1 MVPQQWV
8 NKQDLSAK
16 KKKKSPKS
24 GCKGA
29 LGIKYIA
36 IHRVAQFIFGR
47 SVRNWAQNDTEKQS
61 GLLRAAK
68 YWCAVVEDTQDCPE
82 NLHICLNLCV
92 V

>member
-1 MVPQQWV
+1 V
-8 NKQDLSAK
+8 NKQDLSDK
-16 KKKKSPKS
+16 KRKKSPKF

-36 IHRVAQFIFGR
+36 VHRVAQFIFGR

>member
-1 MVPQQWV
+1 MCNM
-8 NKQDLSAK
+8 NKINRMISK
-16 KKKKSPKS
+16 YNYTPGNSS
-24 GCKGA
+24 R
-29 LGIKYIA
+29 IKYIV

-68 YWCAVVEDTQDCPE
+68 YWCTVVEDTQDCPE